1 MTTND
6 DAAHS
11 LWFDRS
17 AAVRLRSDLAV
28 MHVAGED
35 ARTWLNGQISNDVR
49 QTTAGD
55 AVYALVLNVRGKIL
69 ADLWALDR
77 GDTFTLLVP
86 RDALTALIAHLE
98 QYVIMEDVT
107 LTPAADLAVLSIQG
121 PRSRDVIGDKAT
133 SVFPCDELGVGGFHV
148 LAPEAEA
155 GTLLET
161 LSQNARAVGGGAVG
175 DAVYE
180 IARVRH
186 GVPRFGRDFDL
197 QHYPQE
203 AGLKQRAVS
212 FSKGCYLGQEVVC
225 TLESRGKLSRRLV
238 ALTANGVAPAAGDVL
253 LTASGDETGL
263 ITSVVS
269 ARGDIHALGYVRRI
283 HIDPHAPLLT
293 NRSVTLSIARVIGEA

>member
-1 MTTND
+1 MITED

-17 AAVRLRSDLAV
+17 AAVRVRSDLAV
-28 MHVAGED
+28 LNVSGED

-49 QTTAGD
+49 HTTTGD

-77 GDTFTLLVP
+77 GDSFTLLVP
-86 RDALTALIAHLE
+86 RDALKALVAHLE
-98 QYVIMEDVT
+98 QYVIMEDVV
-107 LTPAADLAVLSIQG
+107 LTPATDLAVLSVQG
-121 PRSRDVIGDKAT
+121 PRSGDVMGAKT
-133 SVFPCDELGVGGFHV
+133 PSVFACDELGVSGFHM
-148 LAPEAEA
+148 LALEAEVEA
-155 GTLLET
+155 LLES
-161 LSQNARAVGGGAVG
+161 LAQNARGFGGGAVG
-175 DAVYE
+175 DDAYE

-225 TLESRGKLSRRLV
+225 TLESRGKLSRKLV
-238 ALTANGVAPAAGDVL
+238 ALTTNGVAPAVGDVIV
-253 LTASGDETGL
+253 TASGEETGL
-263 ITSVVS
+263 ITSVATS
-269 ARGDIHALGYVRRI
+269 PGDPQALGYVRRI
-283 HIDPHAPLLT
+283 HIEPRSPLHT
-293 NRSVTLSIARVIGEA
+293 SSATTLSIARVIGE